1 MFVCV
6 ENLERKTPLLCMQTS
21 FSRNVCWNQSFLT
34 MLFNHRH
41 CVKPRNNSNKQA
53 TILLPALSL
62 SLPSSSFIIP
72 SIVAL
77 WLHISL
83 VKNCKFSPK
92 LFRYNNESSMASK
105 SFFAAAAAPFG
116 YCGCFASNGTVAIGF
131 ILRIIGIFPGLNIS
145 MTMSIDL
152 PRTRNGK

>member
-1 MFVCV
+1 MLRIWNGKRHSYVCKPV
-6 ENLERKTPLLCMQTS
+6 SLEMSAETNLFWPCFPTIDIAWNPVIIRTNKLQF
-21 FSRNVCWNQSFLT
+21 FSPHS
-34 MLFNHRH
+34 
-41 CVKPRNNSNKQA
+41 
-53 TILLPALSL
+53 LSL
-62 SLPSSSFIIP
+62 SSSSFIIP

-83 VKNCKFSPK
+83 VKNCKFSQK
-92 LFRYNNESSMASK
+92 LFRYNNESSMPSK
-105 SFFAAAAAPFG
+105 SFFAAAATASFG
-116 YCGCFASNGTVAIGF
+116 YCSCFASNGTVAIGF